1 MHNDEESCY
10 YVFLG
15 QRRLRWRAWP
25 MAPVTEDQTYSSR
38 RTCGIRNSVSGRRE
52 GERGEVALGHIV
64 LNDSPPASPANEV
77 AYTPPTDATVIPPY
91 TPTKMPLPSNAPPPT
106 SSSSRSPTR
115 VPSSREEPVLAPSQR
130 LTPPTPSCPLTDLDF
145 QNMNNRSDLVITSP
159 SRALSSTRSHRGLRE
174 SM

>member
-1 MHNDEESCY
+1 MFFLDSEDFDGEHGQWRQLLKIKLIRAEEPVASGTLSLDEERVSAARL
-10 YVFLG
+10 FLVI
-15 QRRLRWRAWP
+15 LF
-25 MAPVTEDQTYSSR
+25 
-38 RTCGIRNSVSGRRE
+38 
-52 GERGEVALGHIV
+52 
-64 LNDSPPASPANEV
+64 LNDSPPALPANEV

-91 TPTKMPLPSNAPPPT
+91 TPTKMPLPSNAPPTT

-145 QNMNNRSDLVITSP
+145 QNMNNRSNLVITSP